1 MRPVPFTHVDAL
13 ALRHCAPILTTVT
26 TRSQRHMDAASGQLW
41 HSCMDGTRHGPG
53 SRPATTTVR
62 RPDRS
67 PDRGV
72 PDHEHHRQRGSG
84 DVQRTDPGSPGT
96 APGRPGTAHRRAT
109 RTATTAA
116 SQGANRREETSDPL
130 TPVPGHVRRYR
141 LLVDSRGL
149 VDGREIYVAK
159 RPVEGRGTN
168 MSLDPT
174 VAQES
179 VWAGRTKPEGRGRA
193 RRALPRGTSSW
204 HNGPGHCA
212 VQRALAHRRT
222 VRPRLRR
229 PLRDGPA
236 GAASSWSN
244 MCD

>member
-84 DVQRTDPGSPGT
+84 DVQRAEPGSPGT
-96 APGRPGTAHRRAT
+96 APGRPGKAHRRAT

-130 TPVPGHVRRYR
+130 TPDPGHVRRYR
-141 LLVDSRGL
+141 LMVECRALMGGS
-149 VDGREIYVAK
+149 EICVTK
-159 RPVEGRGTN
+159 RPVEGRGTD
-168 MSLDPT
+168 MSLDAT
-174 VAQES
+174 VARES
-179 VWAGRTKPEGRGRA
+179 VRARRTKPEGLGSA
-193 RRALPRGTSSW
+193 RRTLDRGAFSW
-204 HNGPGHCA
+204 HNGPRHCA
-212 VQRALAHRRT
+212 VKGRLLIVWT
-222 VRPRLRR
+222 VRPRLRC
-229 PLRDGPA
+229 PLPDGSA

-244 MCD
+244 TCD